1 MKTICAMLLLL
12 VGLTAGT
19 ARPQEAPKTRERA
32 VASAPQFPSGTDV
45 VRLDL
50 VVRAKDG
57 TPITDLRADE
67 IQVLEEKQP
76 CAVSSF
82 RLVQAEPAAVSVA
95 APGAGVSP
103 ADVVAPAP
111 PAPAPQPESDLPA
124 SVVVLVFDSLGLDS
138 AVRARQA
145 ALDMLAHPFPAGT
158 WFTVLKVG
166 YGLQV
171 LQPLTTDASTL
182 TPAIRLATVGA
193 ERSVE
198 AASRPGYENA
208 TDEAL
213 SALLASGGGGAL
225 EATSAEAAMAA
236 AQAQMLVLADAVQRE
251 QRGYGV
257 FYPFLALARTLGNL
271 QGRKT
276 VLLFSEGLQV
286 SAETWELMNA
296 AISELNRANATVYAF
311 DARGLTL
318 DSPSGLT
325 RKAIAA
331 GAMGSRRATSIGST
345 SRNGVRAAEMGFEA
359 TFMNAQGNLQDL
371 ADSTGGLLVANT
383 NDLRP
388 GLARVAADLRSYYE
402 IAYVPPNP
410 AQDGRWRSIKVRV
423 TRPGVQVRA
432 RQGYYAMPPG
442 KPVVRPSELPLVA
455 ALEQQPLPRALDLR
469 AATIPIAG
477 SGADR
482 ATVVLAEV
490 PIGAARFDLRDS
502 PQGQLAHARLSLLGL
517 VRDGKGRLVTKL
529 AHDKPFD
536 VPAGEVAALRRQ
548 MLVLR
553 RTLTLPPGRYTLE
566 IAAIDRASGRLG
578 ARRVPFEV
586 VVGGAL
592 ELGGLAVA
600 DAQPPAADAV
610 DADPLRVGD
619 RTAVPRL
626 GRPIVAGVDAR
637 VGVYFSLH
645 TVAAE
650 APDVALEIR
659 RDGQV
664 VGRALPELP
673 KPGGD
678 GRIAY
683 IGTLAAERFTPGRY
697 EVWAIARQGTLEARQ
712 GTSFEVVEAGKRKEE
727 DRRPPATLAPEV
739 ADLLAKAGQYVVD
752 FQEQFRF
759 VVAEETSTQWA
770 GSRHRTLR
778 SDLAF
783 VTFPGEIPWATF
795 RDVYEVDGA
804 AVRDRGPRLEKLL
817 AHTEKTAM
825 EQALEI
831 ARASARYN
839 LGPLYRTTNVPTLA
853 LTFLHPSHHWRFRWE
868 RKGKQTFFGHD
879 GIELRAEETARPTL
893 VRGLDDADVPA
904 KARFWIEA
912 STGRVL
918 RSETQFHLRQGAHI
932 RQGAAQLD
940 IIGWIDT
947 QYRPHPGLGLWV
959 PDEMV
964 ERHENVPSGGDPG
977 FDGLIRATAR
987 YANHRRFGVDVGEGP
1002 ARLPEPDK
1010 P

>member
-1 MKTICAMLLLL
+1 MKAISALVLLL
-12 VGLTAGT
+12 VGLTPGT
-19 ARPQEAPKTRERA
+19 ARSQEPSHTREPA
-32 VASAPQFPSGTDV
+32 ATSAPQFPSGTEL

-57 TPITDLRADE
+57 TPVTDLRADE
-67 IQVLEEKQP
+67 IQVLEEKQR

-82 RLVQAEPAAVSVA
+82 RLVQAEPAVVNAAAPSPGASPAEAVS
-95 APGAGVSP
+95 PVSP
-103 ADVVAPAP
+103 AAQLRPDSEPPTSVVA
-111 PAPAPQPESDLPA
+111 
-124 SVVVLVFDSLGLDS
+124 LVFDSLGLDS

-182 TPAIRLATVGA
+182 TAAIRLATVGA

-236 AQAQMLVLADAVQRE
+236 AQAQMLVFADAVQRE

-257 FYPFLALARTLGNL
+257 FYPFLALARTMGNL
-271 QGRKT
+271 QGHKT

-286 SAETWELMNA
+286 SDATWELMNA

-311 DARGLTL
+311 DARGLTFE
-318 DSPSGLT
+318 SSFGLT
-325 RKAIAA
+325 KKAIAA
-331 GAMGSRRATSIGST
+331 GAMGSRRAERIAST
-345 SRNGVRAAEMGFEA
+345 SPNGVRAAEMGFGA
-359 TFMNAQGNLQDL
+359 VFMNAQGNLQDL
-371 ADSTGGLLVANT
+371 ADSTGGFLVANT

-388 GLARVAADLRSYYE
+388 GLARVASDLRSYYE

-410 AQDGRWRSIKVRV
+410 AQDGRWRAIKVRV
-423 TRPGVQVRA
+423 TRPGVEVRA
-432 RQGYYAMPPG
+432 RKGYYAMPPG

-455 ALEQQPLPRALDLR
+455 ALEQKPLPRALDLR

-477 SGADR
+477 AGTDR
-482 ATVVLAEV
+482 ETVVLAEV
-490 PIGAARFDLRDS
+490 PVRGARFSIRDTA
-502 PQGQLAHARLSLLGL
+502 QGQMAHARLSVLGL
-517 VRDGKGRLVTKL
+517 VRDEKGRLVTKL
-529 AHDKPFD
+529 THDAPFD
-536 VPAGEVAALRRQ
+536 APPGQVPALRRQ
-548 MLVLR
+548 MLLVR
-553 RTLTLPPGRYTLE
+553 RTLVLPPGRYTLE
-566 IAAIDRASGRLG
+566 IAAIDRDSGKLG
-578 ARRVPFEV
+578 ARRAPFEV
-586 VVGGAL
+586 VAGGAL

-600 DAQPPAADAV
+600 DPQPSAADAV
-610 DADPLRVGD
+610 AGDPLRVGD
-619 RTAVPRL
+619 QTAVPRL
-626 GRPIVAGVDAR
+626 GRPVVAGVDAR

-673 KPGGD
+673 KPGAD

-683 IGTLAAERFTPGRY
+683 IGTLAAERFAPGRY

-712 GTSFEVVEAGKRKEE
+712 ATSFEVVEEGKSNAEG
-727 DRRPPATLAPEV
+727 RRPPAALAPEV
-739 ADLLAKAGQYVVD
+739 ADLLAKAGRYVVD
-752 FQEQFRF
+752 FQEQFRY
-759 VVAEETSTQWA
+759 VVAEETSNQWA
-770 GSRHRTLR
+770 GSRHRVLR

-783 VTFPGEIPWATF
+783 VTFPGDIPWATF

-817 AHTEKTAM
+817 AHPEGTAM

-853 LTFLHPSHHWRFRWE
+853 LTFLHPSHQWRFRWE

-879 GIELRAEETARPTL
+879 GVELRAEETARPTL

-904 KARFWIEA
+904 KAHFWIEA

-918 RSETQFHLRQGAHI
+918 RSETEFHLRQGSHI
-932 RQGAAQLD
+932 RQGSAQLD
-940 IIGWIDT
+940 TIGWIDT

-959 PDEMV
+959 PDEMA
-964 ERHENVPSGGDPG
+964 ERHENVPSGDDPG

-1002 ARLPEPDK
+1002 ARLPEEPK